1 LTSGWVNSYAAEHA
15 AVQANR
21 LPEPERDRLDR

>member
-1 LTSGWVNSYAAEHA
+1 VNSYAAEHA

-21 LPEPERDRLDR
+21 LPERDRLDRLDRLDR